1 MIKRSLYR
9 VTIMSLSILFQ
20 RLKNKRCD
28 GFSLVELAI
37 ALVIIG
43 LLVGA
48 VLKGQELLESAR
60 LKTIITQLN
69 QYRLATN
76 TFMDRYGALPGDY
89 DKASSYLNPNLKNG
103 NNNGVIEGLGLS
115 NTEGSTS
122 HEARSFWAHLAAAEL
137 IPNPS
142 PPSTKLGGGLITIA
156 HAPLEGT
163 QGHWFIIGASNGAK
177 NDGALLTPL
186 QCLSIAKKL
195 DTEDPFS
202 GNVQIRNGAQNKG
215 SEQCLK
221 ANKILNTALKEPA
234 CVLYVKL

>member
-1 MIKRSLYR
+1 MSAVLFFRY
-9 VTIMSLSILFQ
+9 VTTK
-20 RLKNKRCD
+20 RLKA
-28 GFSLVELAI
+28 FSLVELAI

-43 LLVGA
+43 LLIGG

-76 TFMDRYGALPGDY
+76 TFVDRYGALPGDY
-89 DKASSYLNPNLKNG
+89 DKASSYLKTGLKDG
-103 NNNGVIEGLGLS
+103 NNNGLIEGFGLS
-115 NTEGSTS
+115 SSGGSAS
-122 HEARSFWAHLAAAEL
+122 HESLSFWEHLAAAEL
-137 IPNPS
+137 IS
-142 PPSTKLGGGLITIA
+142 SSMPPPTKVGGIITIA

-163 QGHWFIIGASNGAK
+163 QGHWFIIGNANGSK
-177 NDGALLTPL
+177 NDGALFTPL

-202 GNVQIRNGAQNKG
+202 GNVQIRNGTQKG
-215 SEQCLK
+215 KGGQCLK
-221 ANKILNTALKEPA
+221 DNKILNTATKNPA